1 MFLLATIFAGSM
13 AIAHPGTAPCP
24 SVAERSTRPTVQ
36 ITVDYHWVFEVPP
49 GERRARWH
57 RREGRHPHA
66 SSDAYIWVPAHVEGR
81 GRNSRV
87 IPGHWKLRPHPSTT
101 PRR

>member
-1 MFLLATIFAGSM
+1 
-13 AIAHPGTAPCP
+13 
-24 SVAERSTRPTVQ
+24 
-36 ITVDYHWVFEVPP
+36 
-49 GERRARWH
+49 
-57 RREGRHPHA
+57 
-66 SSDAYIWVPAHVEGR
+66 VEGR